1 MREECF
7 LFINVCIRN
16 VIFLKIMYL
25 IKKFLFLIGY
35 YECKI
40 IYKCIF
46 MNWYCD
52 GDDDCGMG
60 EDEMLNCSEFV
71 WFNSWY

>member
-1 MREECF
+1 M
-7 LFINVCIRN
+7 NVCIRN

-25 IKKFLFLIGY
+25 IKKFLFMIGY

-71 WFNSWY
+71 